1 MFFCHCNYCHHVLG
15 EVKAIGGRIILKQIL
30 NIYGVRMWSELSLL
44 IIKFN
49 AQTFKFYKHVN
60 NLNCPLD
67 FQFLEIVFTLQTPC
81 STPSALNSVQQYYVL
96 I

>member
-1 MFFCHCNYCHHVLG
+1 MWEDNI
-15 EVKAIGGRIILKQIL
+15 KTILKHS
-30 NIYGVRMWSELSLL
+30 WSELSLL

-67 FQFLEIVFTLQTPC
+67 FQFLENVCTLQAPC
-81 STPSALNSVQQYYVL
+81 STPCEKSPSALSSVQQYCVL

>member
-1 MFFCHCNYCHHVLG
+1 M
-15 EVKAIGGRIILKQIL
+15 L
-30 NIYGVRMWSELSLL
+30 NIYGVRMWSELSWL

-49 AQTFKFYKHVN
+49 AQTFKSYKHVN

-67 FQFLEIVFTLQTPC
+67 FQFLENVCTLQTSC
-81 STPSALNSVQQYYVL
+81 STPCEKSPSALSSVQQCYVL